1 MPIAG
6 LYKIFDHWHQEG
18 TVFIYSDPHFN
29 DPDLKKGIERPDADE
44 LIRRINSKCGRK
56 DTFICL
62 GDVVNV
68 SYVSKIRAKYKI
80 LICGNHDAGRTN
92 YERQIFTMKFDID
105 EFQKSEA
112 LEEMKRLYPN
122 CRYDIQHGYSVSRAP
137 FEYWKVTADNML
149 FDEIYEGPLMI
160 AEKLIL
166 SHEPINVPWAF
177 NIHGHVH
184 DRRHK
189 NDKNHFN
196 CCADVINYE
205 PINFNQW
212 MKSGYLAHIDSIHRD
227 CINRATIRAKKRKN
241 NKCPDKNY

>member
-18 TVFIYSDPHFN
+18 TLYIYSDPHFN
-29 DPDLKKGIERPDADE
+29 DPDLKKGIVRPDADE
-44 LIRRINSKCGRK
+44 LIRRINAKCGRK

-62 GDVVNV
+62 GDIVDIEPVR
-68 SYVSKIRAKYKI
+68 KIRAQYKI
-80 LICGNHDAGRTN
+80 LICGNHDRGVTN
-92 YERQIFTMKFDID
+92 YQRIKGEKIYS
-105 EFQKSEA
+105 KSEYSNF
-112 LEEMKRLYPN
+112 LEVKSAASAEYPN
-122 CRYDIQHGYSVSRAP
+122 YQFSISQTESSWVVHY
-137 FEYWKVTADNML
+137 DNML
-149 FDEIYEGPLMI
+149 FDEVYDGVLTIG
-160 AEKLIL
+160 EKLIL
-166 SHEPINVPWAF
+166 SHEPVDVPWAF

-212 MKSGYLAHIDSIHRD
+212 MKSGYLAHIDTIHRETID
-227 CINRATIRAKKRKN
+227 AATVRKAKRGGKKIGE
-241 NKCPDKNY
+241 K